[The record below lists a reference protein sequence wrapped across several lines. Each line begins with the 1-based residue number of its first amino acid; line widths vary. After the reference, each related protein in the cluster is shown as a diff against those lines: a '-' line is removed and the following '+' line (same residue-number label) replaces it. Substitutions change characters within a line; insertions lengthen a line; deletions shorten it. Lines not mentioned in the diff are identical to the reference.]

1 MECTTSKLTSNV
13 NKRDHFNSGLRCQ
26 RNCDVRGIARV
37 RAVYFPGG
45 GAFDLLPK
53 FSQLRRQK
61 NSELT
66 QQDGR
71 GKKTANL
78 V

>member
-1 MECTTSKLTSNV
+1 MTDYFRRMMLIGGSGGSGDKSSK
-13 NKRDHFNSGLRCQ
+13 
-26 RNCDVRGIARV
+26 
-37 RAVYFPGG
+37 
-45 GAFDLLPK
+45 
-53 FSQLRRQK
+53 
-61 NSELT
+61 SELT

>member
-1 MECTTSKLTSNV
+1 MVDPDLQI
-13 NKRDHFNSGLRCQ
+13 R
-26 RNCDVRGIARV
+26 
-37 RAVYFPGG
+37 GG
-45 GAFDLLPK
+45 GGNHPDPEIRGGVSKKILLLLWAS
-53 FSQLRRQK
+53 FWSK